1 MKFIKI
7 GCETH
12 CIMKEL
18 GMEHF
23 CYAITNYK
31 FSVTVINMTR
41 KQIERKYGVK
51 IVENGYYSFYGKY
64 VKLYDMYSA
73 DLCRWDTGF
82 LTIKGVEQE
91 CKKWEK
97 ELLDIKESAYIAE
110 IMKRREA

>member
-1 MKFIKI
+1 
-7 GCETH
+7 
-12 CIMKEL
+12 
-18 GMEHF
+18 
-23 CYAITNYK
+23 
-31 FSVTVINMTR
+31 MTR

-51 IVENGYYSFYGKY
+51 IVENGYYPFYGKY

-73 DLCRWDTGF
+73 DGCRWDTGF

-110 IMKRREA
+110 IMKQKADLGIECPKIESIEIVYIHKEA